1 MLTLT
6 CVVGWVLI
14 GLVAGTIIRPRR
26 PGPDSLGW
34 MATILVGIS
43 GSLLGVGAPYILG
56 YDILPTLGA
65 GWIMSIIGAIALV
78 SVPAFIGR
86 AWSTV

>member
-14 GLVAGTIIRPRR
+14 GVVTGTLIRPRH

-34 MATILVGIS
+34 MATLLLGIT
-43 GSLLGVGAPYILG
+43 GSLLGGGAAYILG
-56 YDILPTLGA
+56 YDISPTQGA
-65 GWIMSIIGAIALV
+65 GWIMSIIGAVALV
-78 SVPAFIGR
+78 SVPAFTGR